1 VPVTADP
8 PPEQNDAVETD
19 DDSPAAQE
27 SSSET
32 GAPAD
37 APALRCTSLTKRF
50 GERVAVDD
58 VSFTIARGESY
69 GLLGPNGAGKTTT
82 INLLCGLLKA
92 DEGTVDIGG
101 RPLQSDPRVK
111 AGIGY
116 VPQEIA
122 LYPDLSGRENLR
134 FFGRLYGLQGPALN
148 DRIADVLDTAGLT
161 ERADDRVDAYS
172 GGMKRRLNIA
182 AGLLHEPALL
192 VLDEPTVGVDPQ
204 SRNAILE
211 HVAQLRHE
219 GLAVLYTSHYMEE
232 VEKLCDRVGII
243 DDGALIAEGT
253 TDELVAQLG
262 ETDRITL
269 TVDGDPTALVG
280 AVSEVFG
287 VDKVSQTATGV
298 QLLAQDGPRR
308 LPALLA
314 AAAGQGVSVTNV
326 DVVRPNLESV
336 FLHLT
341 GKALRD

>member
-1 VPVTADP
+1 MRVVTADDP
-8 PPEQNDAVETD
+8 PADDAPPD
-19 DDSPAAQE
+19 Q
-27 SSSET
+27 
-32 GAPAD
+32 APAESQDD
-37 APALRCTSLTKRF
+37 AALRCTGLTKRF

-58 VSFTIARGESY
+58 VSFTIASGQSY

-82 INLLCGLLKA
+82 INLLCGLLEA
-92 DEGTVDIGG
+92 DEGSVTIAG
-101 RPLQSDPRVK
+101 RPLGAQPSVK
-111 AGIGY
+111 AAIGY

-134 FFGRLYGLQGPALN
+134 FFGRLYGLKGAQLAERITAALETSGL
-148 DRIADVLDTAGLT
+148 AD
-161 ERADDRVDAYS
+161 RADDRVDAYS

-182 AGLLHEPALL
+182 AALLHEPTLL

-211 HVAQLRHE
+211 HVAQLRAD

-243 DDGALIAEGT
+243 DDGVLIAEGT

-269 TVDGDPTALVG
+269 TVDGDPSRLQS
-280 AVSEVFG
+280 AVSQVFG
-287 VDKVSQTATGV
+287 VDNATQTANGV

-314 AAAGQGVSVTNV
+314 AAAGAGVSVTNV
-326 DVVRPNLESV
+326 EVVRPNLESV

>member
-1 VPVTADP
+1 MTATP
-8 PPEQNDAVETD
+8 PPEQNEDVVTADEPTSAD
-19 DDSPAAQE
+19 EPSSEAEAPAA
-27 SSSET
+27 
-32 GAPAD
+32 D
-37 APALRCTSLTKRF
+37 YALRCTALTKRF
-50 GERVAVDD
+50 GDRVAVDD
-58 VSFTIARGESY
+58 VSFTIAPGESY

-82 INLLCGLLKA
+82 INLLCGLLEA
-92 DEGTVDIGG
+92 DEGTVDVAGHRLG
-101 RPLQSDPRVK
+101 SDPSVK
-111 AGIGY
+111 SAIGY

-134 FFGRLYGLQGPALN
+134 FFGRLYGLKGALL
-148 DRIADVLDTAGLT
+148 DERISAVLETAGLAD
-161 ERADDRVDAYS
+161 RADDRVDAYS

-182 AGLLHEPALL
+182 AGLLHEPTLL

-211 HVAQLRHE
+211 HVTQLRAD
-219 GLAVLYTSHYMEE
+219 GLAVLYTSHYMDE

-243 DDGALIAEGT
+243 DDGALVAQGT
-253 TDELVAQLG
+253 TAELVAQLG

-269 TVDGDPTALVG
+269 TVDGDPTPLHS
-280 AVSEVFG
+280 AVCRVFG
-287 VDKVSQTATGV
+287 VDKVTQTATGV

-314 AAAGQGVSVTNV
+314 AASGARLSVTNV